1 MFDWVNDR
9 KLYNP
14 NGSANHGKLI
24 ELQKKFGKFR
34 TCSMEEKISMYK
46 ESELELDPEVRIILM
61 LRNKNIYWTFK
72 YHFNNKI

>member
-1 MFDWVNDR
+1 MFDWVNDG

-34 TCSMEEKISMYK
+34 TCSVEEKMTMYK
-46 ESELELDPEVRIILM
+46 ENELELDPEV
-61 LRNKNIYWTFK
+61 
-72 YHFNNKI
+72 